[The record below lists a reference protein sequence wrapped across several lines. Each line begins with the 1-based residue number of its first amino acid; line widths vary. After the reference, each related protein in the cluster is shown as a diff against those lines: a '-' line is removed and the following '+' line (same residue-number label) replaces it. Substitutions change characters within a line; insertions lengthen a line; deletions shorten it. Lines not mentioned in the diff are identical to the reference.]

1 MNLSTSSFNGPKT
14 ALMVLAL
21 LLVVEAG
28 MRRFEPYL
36 SADVEHIESIPQ
48 VVSQFG
54 QSGDDLLFLGSS
66 ITRHGVDVAALE
78 PVLVAKGVAPGA
90 FSFSFI
96 YPDASDVLD
105 WTYVYHH
112 YLSPPAPQPD
122 VIVINFAGDRLQDVE
137 PNSQQVRRIAR
148 HHTSLG
154 DVPQAFTQDFTTL
167 SQRVDFLL
175 SKIFVSFAH
184 RERVRTRLMA
194 TLPLYRQTQ
203 RSLNETQLAQAR
215 AAPAANPDPLTP
227 QVNTVLNTARERY
240 TRLKRFLAE
249 IDTRSVRVVFVATP
263 VRDPYRIDPALRTLL
278 ADEGAELLDTRSV
291 PGLSPAVFDDALHL
305 SPAGAKI
312 YSRALAEKLAPV
324 LKTELRGDLQSSRQ
338 LYHGLSGF

>member
-1 MNLSTSSFNGPKT
+1 MNLSTSSFNGLKT
-14 ALMVLAL
+14 VVVVLAL

-48 VVSQFG
+48 IVSQLG
-54 QSGDDLLFLGSS
+54 QTGKDLLFLGSS

-78 PVLVAKGVAPGA
+78 PVLAAEGVAPGT

-96 YPDASDVLD
+96 YPDASDILD
-105 WTYVYHH
+105 WTYLYHH
-112 YLSPPAPQPD
+112 YLSPPATQPD
-122 VIVINFAGDRLQDVE
+122 VIVINFAGDRLEDVE
-137 PNSQQVRRIAR
+137 PNPQQVRRIAR
-148 HHTSLG
+148 HHTSLQ
-154 DVPQAFTQDFTTL
+154 DVPQAFAQDFTTL
-167 SQRVDFLL
+167 SQRVEFLL
-175 SKIFVSFAH
+175 SKVFVSFAH
-184 RERVRTRLMA
+184 RERVRMRLMA

-203 RSLNETQLAQAR
+203 RSLNETQLAQVK
-215 AAPAANPDPLTP
+215 AAPAANSDQVTP
-227 QVNTVLNTARERY
+227 AERY

-278 ADEGAELLDTRSV
+278 TDHGAELLDTRAV
-291 PGLSPAVFDDALHL
+291 LGLTPAVFDDALHL
-305 SPAGAKI
+305 SPEGAEI

-324 LKTELRGDLQSSRQ
+324 LKAELRGDLQSSR
-338 LYHGLSGF
+338 

>member
-1 MNLSTSSFNGPKT
+1 MNLSTSSFNGLKT
-14 ALMVLAL
+14 VAVVLAL

-48 VVSQFG
+48 IVSQLG
-54 QSGDDLLFLGSS
+54 QTGEDLLFLGSS

-78 PVLVAKGVAPGA
+78 PVLVAEGVASGA

-96 YPDASDVLD
+96 YPDASDILD
-105 WTYVYHH
+105 WTYLYHH
-112 YLSPPAPQPD
+112 YLSPPATQPD

-137 PNSQQVRRIAR
+137 PNPQQVRRIAR
-148 HHTSLG
+148 HHTSLE
-154 DVPQAFTQDFTTL
+154 DVPQAFARDFTTL
-167 SQRVDFLL
+167 SQRADFLL
-175 SKIFVSFAH
+175 SKTFVSFAH
-184 RERVRTRLMA
+184 RERVRMRLMA
-194 TLPLYRQTQ
+194 MLPLYRQTQ
-203 RSLNETQLAQAR
+203 RSLNETQLAQVAE
-215 AAPAANPDPLTP
+215 ATPAANPDQVTP
-227 QVNTVLNTARERY
+227 TPERY

-278 ADEGAELLDTRSV
+278 ADEGAELIDTRSV
-291 PGLSPAVFDDALHL
+291 PGLPPAVFDDALHL

-312 YSRALAEKLAPV
+312 YSRALAEKLAP
-324 LKTELRGDLQSSRQ
+324 LLEAELRGDLQSSR
-338 LYHGLSGF
+338 